1 MKRLPVKITYDFIC
15 PWCWIGHRNLVSAL
29 KDVAEAAEPDI
40 AYLPY
45 ELNPS
50 MPSSGVDR
58 KEYRTRKF
66 GSWNRSLQMDAHVA
80 AAGRVAGLDFN
91 YDKVAITPNTLR
103 AHRLMAFAQ
112 GKGDPKRTDD
122 LFEAIF
128 AAYFTR
134 GENIGDVD
142 VLVNVASGVGFD
154 ADEVREF
161 LASRRGEDDVLA
173 KEVDAQSAGVRG
185 VPLFTIGGATI
196 NGAQPT
202 HVLKE
207 VMDAEIRTVAPE
219 DVGLDEADGCSG
231 GSCKFGG

>member
-15 PWCWIGHRNLVSAL
+15 PWCWIGHRNLASAL
-29 KDVAEAAEPDI
+29 TDVAETIEPDI
-40 AYLPY
+40 SYLPY

-50 MPSSGVDR
+50 MPPSGVDR

-66 GSWNRSLQMDAHVA
+66 GSWNRSLQMDTQVA
-80 AAGRVAGLDFN
+80 AAGKAVGIDFN
-91 YDKVAITPNTLR
+91 YDKVAITPNTFR
-103 AHRLMAFAQ
+103 AHRLMEFAQ

-128 AAYFTR
+128 TAYFTR

-142 VLVNVASGVGFD
+142 VLVNVASGAGFN
-154 ADEVREF
+154 ADEVREY
-161 LASRRGEDDVLA
+161 LSSRRGEDEVLA
-173 KEVDAQSAGVRG
+173 KEIDAQSAGVRG
-185 VPLFTIGGATI
+185 VPLFAIGGATI
-196 NGAQPT
+196 HGAQPT

-207 VMDAEIRTVAPE
+207 VMGAEIDTVTSG
-219 DVGLDEADGCSG
+219 DVEPDEADGCSG

>member
-1 MKRLPVKITYDFIC
+1 MKRLSVKITYDFIC
-15 PWCWIGHRNLVSAL
+15 PWCWIGHRNLAL
-29 KDVAEAAEPDI
+29 ALTDVAEATEPEI
-40 AYLPY
+40 SYLPY

-50 MPSSGVDR
+50 MPSTGVDR

-66 GSWNRSLQMDAHVA
+66 GSWNRSLQMDAQVA
-80 AAGRVAGLDFN
+80 AAGKAIGIDFN
-91 YDKVAITPNTLR
+91 YDKVAITPNTFR
-103 AHRLMAFAQ
+103 AHRLMDFAQ

-134 GENIGDVD
+134 GENIGEVD
-142 VLVNVASGVGFD
+142 VLVNVAHEVGFD

-161 LASRRGEDDVLA
+161 LLSRRGEDDVLA

-196 NGAQPT
+196 HGAQPAR
-202 HVLKE
+202 VLKE
-207 VMDAEIRTVAPE
+207 VMSAEIQTVTSDDE
-219 DVGLDEADGCSG
+219 ELGEADGCSG
-231 GSCKFGG
+231 GTCKFGG

>member
-15 PWCWIGHRNLVSAL
+15 PWCWIGHRNLASAL
-29 KDVAEAAEPDI
+29 TEAAETTEPDI
-40 AYLPY
+40 TYLPY

-66 GSWNRSLQMDAHVA
+66 VSWNRSLQMDAQVA
-80 AAGRVAGLDFN
+80 AAGKAVGIDFN
-91 YDKVAITPNTLR
+91 YDKVTVTPNTFR
-103 AHRLMAFAQ
+103 AHRLMEFAQ
-112 GKGDPKRTDD
+112 EKGDPRRTDD

-134 GENIGDVD
+134 GENIGDVE
-142 VLVNVASGVGFD
+142 VLVNVASGPGFD

-161 LASRRGEDDVLA
+161 LVSRRGEDDVLA
-173 KEVDAQSAGVRG
+173 KELDAQSAGVRG

-196 NGAQPT
+196 HGAQPT

-207 VMDAEIRTVAPE
+207 VMDAEIDTVTSD
-219 DVGLDEADGCSG
+219 DVGSDEVDGCSG